1 MIKKMKAAILVN
13 TNRPLVIDQVTMPT
27 KLKLGQVLVKNT
39 YSGICGSQVGEINA
53 SKGPDKYLPHLLGH
67 EAVGK
72 VIKVGMGVSKV
83 KENDKVILHWMQ
95 STGMDAEPPLYT
107 WNNKKLNSGKITTFS
122 EYTICPENRLTKMP
136 KNLSELNA
144 VMFGCAIPTSFG
156 IFDNLINLKIGNA
169 VIVVGCG
176 GVGINIINAAKFNGA
191 YPVIGIDISGAKI
204 LFAKKNGA
212 DFTYKI
218 SKNNSLEQILL
229 KIKKKFPIDYLI
241 DNTGNVDVI
250 NKSYRLIDKKSTL
263 ILVGVPNYKKNINIH
278 SLDMHFGKK
287 ILGVEGG
294 NVNPELDFKRYA
306 NYFREKKYH
315 PKKLIT
321 KIYSLEDV
329 NKAINLM
336 GSNKTKG
343 RLILKC

>member
-1 MIKKMKAAILVN
+1 MKAAILVN
-13 TNRPLVIDQVTMPT
+13 SNKPLVIDQVTMPP
-27 KLKLGQVLVKNT
+27 KIKMGQVLVKNI
-39 YSGICGSQVGEINA
+39 YSGICGSQVGEIRA

-95 STGMDAEPPLYT
+95 SSGMDAEPPIYN

-122 EYTICPENRLTKMP
+122 EYTICPENRLTKIP
-136 KNLSELNA
+136 KNLSELDA

-156 IFDNLINLKIGNA
+156 IFDNLINLKIGHS
-169 VIVVGCG
+169 VIITGCG

-191 YPVIGIDISGAKI
+191 YPVIGIDISGTKI
-204 LFAKKNGA
+204 SFAKKNGA
-212 DFTYKI
+212 DLTYKI
-218 SKNNSLEQILL
+218 SRKNSLEKILL
-229 KIKKKFPIDYLI
+229 KIKKNLPIDYLI

-250 NKSYRLIDKKSTL
+250 NKSYRLIDKSSTL
-263 ILVGVPNYKKNINIH
+263 VLVGVPNYKNNINIH

-287 ILGVEGG
+287 IIGVEGG

-306 NYFREKKYH
+306 NYFKKKKYY
-315 PKKLIT
+315 PKKFIT
-321 KIYSLEDV
+321 KIFSLEDV
-329 NKAINLM
+329 NKAINHM

-343 RLILKC
+343 RLILKF